1 MLKVKGPDSRTTLA
15 AMSFRKP
22 ARKKAK
28 KGLEGP
34 RASTISIPFSSS
46 EQDNVRLVVS
56 NGGQAMT
63 RSVIKL
69 GAADLWEVGPT
80 RFSWTD
86 QPRSIVR
93 GIQKNIFKT
102 RVMRPVILA
111 GIILLAIARRR
122 RALVILLA
130 VPVYYLCTHAAFS
143 TEYRYILPMHY
154 FLLVFAAASSFWAW
168 AALRAVS
175 QLAYGS
181 LRHRVLRT
189 APDRA

>member
-15 AMSFRKP
+15 AMSVRKP

-28 KGLEGP
+28 KGSEGP
-34 RASTISIPFSSS
+34 RVTTISIPFYSS

-56 NGGQAMT
+56 NGGETMV
-63 RSVIKL
+63 RPVVKL
-69 GAADLWEVGPT
+69 GAADLWELGPT

-102 RVMRPVILA
+102 RVMRPLILA

-143 TEYRYILPMHY
+143 TEYRYILAIHY
-154 FLLVFAAASSFWAW
+154 FLFVFAAVFSFWAW
-168 AALRAVS
+168 EAVS
-175 QLAYGS
+175 EVMQQAYRS
-181 LRHRVLRT
+181 LRHRVPRA
-189 APDRA
+189 APDQA